1 MAGHIAVLGIF
12 VADATFR
19 TGRLPGMGETVIGE
33 SVALSPGGKGS
44 NQAVA
49 AARLGARVRFI
60 SRIGRDAFADMA
72 LAAWADAG
80 VEPLVARSDSAATGA
95 AAVLVDAATGEN
107 AIVVCPGAASEI
119 SVADIDA
126 AAEAIRS
133 AAVFVT
139 QFEQPLPAAARAL
152 AIAREAGVTTVL
164 NPAPA
169 AEAPEALLR
178 LSDYVTPNEAEAEAL
193 SGIPVGD
200 EDGARRAAVALRDRG
215 AGAAVITLGARG
227 ALFDGPGGAA
237 FVPAFR
243 AGPVV
248 ETTGAGDAFNGAFAV
263 ALAEGRDPG
272 WAVRF
277 ACAAAGISVTRSGT
291 SQSMPNRTEVEALMA
306 EA

>member
-49 AARLGARVRFI
+49 AARLGAKVRFI
-60 SRIGRDAFADMA
+60 SRIGRDSFADMG

-95 AAVLVDAATGEN
+95 AAVLVDAHTGEN

-119 SVADIDA
+119 SEVDIDA
-126 AAEAIRS
+126 AADAIRS

-200 EDGARRAAVALRDRG
+200 EDGARRAAAALRDRG

-263 ALAEGRDPG
+263 ALAEGRDPA

-291 SQSMPNRTEVEALMA
+291 SQSMPNRGEVEALMA
-306 EA
+306 GA

>member
-1 MAGHIAVLGIF
+1 MAGHIAILGIF

-19 TGRLPGMGETVIGE
+19 TVRLPRMGETVIGE

-49 AARLGARVRFI
+49 AARLGAEVRFI
-60 SRIGRDAFADMA
+60 SRIGRDAFADMG
-72 LAAWADAG
+72 LAAWAEAG

-119 SVADIDA
+119 SEADVDA

-169 AEAPEALLR
+169 AEAPTDMLR
-178 LSDYVTPNEAEAEAL
+178 LCDYVTPNETEASAL
-193 SGIPVGD
+193 TGIPVDD
-200 EDGARRAAVALRDRG
+200 EDGARRAAAALRDRG
-215 AGAAVITLGARG
+215 TGAAVITLGARG
-227 ALFDGPGGAA
+227 ALFDGPEGAG

-243 AGPVV
+243 AGPVI

-263 ALAEGRDPG
+263 ALAEGRDPAS
-272 WAVRF
+272 AVRF
-277 ACAAAGISVTRSGT
+277 GCAAAGISVTRSGT
-291 SQSMPNRTEVEALMA
+291 ARSMPDRAEVEALMA

>member
-1 MAGHIAVLGIF
+1 MAGHIAILGIF

-19 TGRLPGMGETVIGE
+19 TARLPRMGETVIGE

-49 AARLGARVRFI
+49 AARLGAKVRFI
-60 SRIGRDAFADMA
+60 SRIGRDAFADMG

-95 AAVLVDAATGEN
+95 AAVLVDAHTGEN

-169 AEAPEALLR
+169 ADAPKDMLR

-193 SGIPVGD
+193 TGIPVDD
-200 EDGARRAAVALRDRG
+200 EDGARRAAAALRERG
-215 AGAAVITLGARG
+215 AGRAVITLGARG

-306 EA
+306 GA

>member
-1 MAGHIAVLGIF
+1 MAGHITVLGIF

-60 SRIGRDAFADMA
+60 SRIGRDSFADMG

-95 AAVLVDAATGEN
+95 AAVLVDAHTGEN

-119 SVADIDA
+119 SEVDIDA
-126 AAEAIRS
+126 AADAIRS

-169 AEAPEALLR
+169 AEAPKDMLR

-200 EDGARRAAVALRDRG
+200 EDGARRAAAALRDRG

-227 ALFDGPGGAA
+227 ALFDGPGGVA

-243 AGPVV
+243 VGPVV

-306 EA
+306 GA

>member
-1 MAGHIAVLGIF
+1 MTAQIAILGIF

-19 TGRLPGMGETVIGE
+19 TVLLPRMGETVIGE

-49 AARLGARVRFI
+49 AARLGAEVRFI
-60 SRIGRDAFADMA
+60 SRIGRDPFADMG

-80 VEPLVARSDSAATGA
+80 VEPLVARSDCAATGA

-119 SVADIDA
+119 SEADVDA
-126 AAEAIRS
+126 AADAIRS

-169 AEAPEALLR
+169 AEAPEGLLR

-200 EDGARRAAVALRDRG
+200 EDGARRAAAALRDRG

-227 ALFDGPGGAA
+227 ALFDGPEGAA

-263 ALAEGRDPG
+263 ALAEGRDPA

-277 ACAAAGISVTRSGT
+277 ACAAAGISVTRPGT
-291 SQSMPNRTEVEALMA
+291 AQSMPNRMEVEALMA

>member
-1 MAGHIAVLGIF
+1 MAGHITVLGIF

-49 AARLGARVRFI
+49 AARLGAKVRFI
-60 SRIGRDAFADMA
+60 SRIGRDAFADMGV
-72 LAAWADAG
+72 AAWADAG

-95 AAVLVDAATGEN
+95 AAVLVDAHTGEN

-119 SVADIDA
+119 SEADIDA
-126 AAEAIRS
+126 AADAIRS

-169 AEAPEALLR
+169 AEAPKDMLR

-200 EDGARRAAVALRDRG
+200 EDGARRAAAALRDRG
-215 AGAAVITLGARG
+215 AGRAVITLGARG

-306 EA
+306 GA

>member
-60 SRIGRDAFADMA
+60 SRIGRDSFADMG

-95 AAVLVDAATGEN
+95 AAVLVDAHTGEN

-119 SVADIDA
+119 SEADIDA
-126 AAEAIRS
+126 AADAIRS

-169 AEAPEALLR
+169 AEAPKDMLR

-200 EDGARRAAVALRDRG
+200 EDGARRAAAALRDRG
-215 AGAAVITLGARG
+215 AGRAVITLGARG

-306 EA
+306 GA

>member
-12 VADATFR
+12 VADVTFR
-19 TGRLPGMGETVIGE
+19 TARLPDMGETVIGE

-49 AARLGARVRFI
+49 AARLGAEVRFI
-60 SRIGRDAFADMA
+60 SRIGRDSFADMG

-95 AAVLVDAATGEN
+95 AAVLVDEATGEN

-119 SVADIDA
+119 SEADVDA
-126 AAEAIRS
+126 AADAIRS

-152 AIAREAGVTTVL
+152 AIAREAGVVTVL

-169 AEAPEALLR
+169 AEAPDALLR

-193 SGIPVGD
+193 TGIPVDD
-200 EDGARRAAVALRDRG
+200 EVGARRAAAALRERG

-227 ALFDGPGGAA
+227 ALFDGPEGMEP
-237 FVPAFR
+237 VPAFR
-243 AGPVV
+243 TGPVV

-263 ALAEGRDPG
+263 ALAEGRDLLS
-272 WAVRF
+272 AVRF
-277 ACAAAGISVTRSGT
+277 GCAAAGLSVTRPGT
-291 SQSMPNRTEVEALMA
+291 ARSMPDRAEVEALLA
-306 EA
+306 RP

>member
-306 EA
+306 GA